1 MAHTKESQEWH
12 TLHIKGG
19 GEGNGQGKVGRSGA
33 VFVPTPPT
41 THTPVQIKRVIL
53 YLPPLEHIQPP
64 LFVWPLRLRGR
75 DVLEDCAAHLG
86 GGEGGGWGEYK
97 AIG

>member
-1 MAHTKESQEWH
+1 MGRARWV
-12 TLHIKGG
+12 
-19 GEGNGQGKVGRSGA
+19 GQGQYLC
-33 VFVPTPPT
+33 PPPPT

-86 GGEGGGWGEYK
+86 GGEGGGG
-97 AIG
+97 GNTRH